1 MLDIA
6 YTKSFKR
13 AFKKLNNDDQEATKQ
28 IIKRLAYDE
37 TLESKHKDHA
47 LIGNYKGFR
56 ECHIKPDLLL
66 VYKK

>member
-37 TLESKHKDHA
+37 TLESKHKDT
-47 LIGNYKGFR
+47 L
-56 ECHIKPDLLL
+56 
-66 VYKK
+66 